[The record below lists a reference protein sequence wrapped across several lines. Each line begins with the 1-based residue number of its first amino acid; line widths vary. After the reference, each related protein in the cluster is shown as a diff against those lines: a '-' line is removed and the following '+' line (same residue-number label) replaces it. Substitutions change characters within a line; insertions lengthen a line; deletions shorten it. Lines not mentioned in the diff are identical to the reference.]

1 MERKDPFG
9 SFNFGIEIQSVLS
22 GGFAEVSGLQ
32 METEVEEIREGG
44 RNEFV
49 HKLPKRTK
57 QSNLTLKRGLLS
69 VEAWNWYKDVIVGKV
84 RRKSG
89 SIILFDSY
97 GAKGAQVMRWDF
109 SEAYPVKWTGPEL
122 RAIGNTVAFE
132 AIELAHNGLYMSKP
146 AQ

>member
-1 MERKDPFG
+1 MKRKDPFG

-57 QSNLTLKRGLLS
+57 QSNLILKRGLLS
-69 VEAWNWYKDVIVGKV
+69 LEAWSWYKDVVAGKV
-84 RRKSG
+84 ERKTG
-89 SIILFDSY
+89 SVLLFDSV
-97 GAKGAQVMRWDF
+97 GAQVMRWNFDK
-109 SEAYPVKWTGPEL
+109 AYPVKWTGPEL

-132 AIELAHNGLYMSKP
+132 TLELAHNELSMAKP
-146 AQ
+146 